1 MEPIS
6 GFRLPFPNF
15 PLSQFLLFHRL
26 PWPILRPLG
35 FLWRL
40 VGFRLEARG
49 LDPSRHF
56 APFAVKNA
64 LVDRSI
70 RSELKT
76 YPLKLKPK
84 LRAPVSQFLLF
95 RRLPWTILHLLCF
108 L

>member
-1 MEPIS
+1 MGYGADLRFS
-6 GFRLPFPNF
+6 AAV
-15 PLSQFLLFHRL
+15 SQFSTFSISSFPPPALADSAPSVLFVAARRL
-26 PWPILRPLG
+26 Q
-35 FLWRL
+35 
-40 VGFRLEARG
+40 ARG

-95 RRLPWTILHLLCF
+95 RRLPWPILRLLSF

>member
-1 MEPIS
+1 MGYGADLRFSAAVSRFSTFSIS
-6 GFRLPFPNF
+6 SFPPPALADSAPSVLFVAARRLK
-15 PLSQFLLFHRL
+15 
-26 PWPILRPLG
+26 
-35 FLWRL
+35 
-40 VGFRLEARG
+40 ARG
-49 LDPSRHF
+49 LHPSRHF
-56 APFAVKNA
+56 APFAVKNV